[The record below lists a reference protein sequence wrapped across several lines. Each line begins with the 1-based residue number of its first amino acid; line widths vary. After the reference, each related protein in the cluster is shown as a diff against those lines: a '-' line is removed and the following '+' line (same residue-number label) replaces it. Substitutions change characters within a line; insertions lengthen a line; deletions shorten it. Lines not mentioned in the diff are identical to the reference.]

1 MFPLEEYV
9 MKLWKYG
16 IILMSLGMLVLSS
29 GIVSAETIDDGQN
42 DVLKANADGTY
53 VRGQTMNV
61 IDVDKITYT
70 FSGDTLT
77 LEYKIVGP
85 FQQTGDY
92 MYYMLV
98 KTTDYNYIISMN
110 DYGEG
115 DAMVTGNAASE
126 YNFDDPEC
134 VVGENT
140 LTAVFQTQ
148 GDTTIV
154 EVFGWATFINTPV
167 YTDWAPDN
175 RGPEGSF
182 DTGGD
187 DTGSND
193 TGGDDT
199 GDDDTGGDDTGG
211 NTTKPSTPGFEAI
224 AVIAAVGVALIL
236 LKRRK

>member
-1 MFPLEEYV
+1 
-9 MKLWKYG
+9 MKVWKYG
-16 IILMSLGMLVLSS
+16 IIIVSLGMLMLSS
-29 GIVSAETIDDGQN
+29 AVVSAEIIDDGQN

-70 FSGDTLT
+70 FSGDKLT

-92 MYYMLV
+92 MYYAIV
-98 KTTDYNYIISMN
+98 TTTDFSYSVRMN
-110 DYGEG
+110 DYGNA
-115 DAMVTGNAASE
+115 DAMVVGTAAQD
-126 YNFDDPEC
+126 YNFEKPEC

-140 LTAVFQTQ
+140 LTAEFQTQ

-154 EVFGWATFINTPV
+154 EAFGWATFVNNPV
-167 YTDWAPDN
+167 YTDWAPDS

-182 DTGGD
+182 GEDTSD
-187 DTGSND
+187 DTGS
-193 TGGDDT
+193 DDS
-199 GDDDTGGDDTGG
+199 GDDDEGSD
-211 NTTKPSTPGFEAI
+211 NNPKTPGFELI

>member
-1 MFPLEEYV
+1 M
-9 MKLWKYG
+9 
-16 IILMSLGMLVLSS
+16 ILVSLSMLILSS
-29 GIVSAETIDDGQN
+29 GVVSAEIIDDGQN

-61 IDVDKITYT
+61 IDVDKITCT
-70 FSGDTLT
+70 ISGDTLT

-92 MYYMLV
+92 MYYALV
-98 KTTDYNYIISMN
+98 KTADYNYIVSMN

-115 DAMVTGNAASE
+115 DALVTGNAAHD

-134 VVGENT
+134 IVGDNT

-167 YTDWAPDN
+167 YTDWTPDS

-187 DTGSND
+187 DTG
-193 TGGDDT
+193 GDDT
-199 GDDDTGGDDTGG
+199 GADDDDNGG
-211 NTTKPSTPGFEAI
+211 NITKPKTPGFEAI
-224 AVIAAVGVALIL
+224 AVIAAVGIALIL